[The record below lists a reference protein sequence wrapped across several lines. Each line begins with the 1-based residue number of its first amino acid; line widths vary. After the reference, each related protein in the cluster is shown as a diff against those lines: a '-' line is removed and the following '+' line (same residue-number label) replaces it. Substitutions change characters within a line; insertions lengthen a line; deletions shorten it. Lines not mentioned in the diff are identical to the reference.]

1 MGKDDDKFIIEGNP
15 GTGNTFIKIGT
26 AYNVNPNAKEV
37 KNTFIIGDKN
47 AAAQA
52 IAEATGVAGSKFQ
65 DSSSKSDLKPET
77 LNLKP
82 GFARFAEPEE
92 NIDITPI
99 RTEILNYVSR
109 VRPLLTDEAKSTFM
123 KMWVDIL
130 SLPEVESKVYKPGKQ
145 WGTNFHRDLVANILY
160 HLRHRKIY
168 KVVYKDNY
176 NGAAMAEAL
185 EGDRDHS
192 VKHALRDE
200 PPVDVRQAIDTFLE
214 TKY

>member
-1 MGKDDDKFIIEGNP
+1 MANDDEKFIIEGNP

-37 KNTFIIGDKN
+37 KNTFIMGDGKE
-47 AAAQA
+47 AAKA
-52 IAEATGVAGSKFQ
+52 IAEATGQTPLSGSASHSPF
-65 DSSSKSDLKPET
+65 D
-77 LNLKP
+77 
-82 GFARFAEPEE
+82 RMREPEE
-92 NIDITPI
+92 SIDITPI

-123 KMWVDIL
+123 KMWEDIL
-130 SLPEVESKVYKPGKQ
+130 ALPSVESKVYKPGKQ

-160 HLRHRKIY
+160 YLRTRKIY

-176 NGAAMAEAL
+176 NGAAMCEAL

-192 VKHALRDE
+192 VKHALRED
-200 PPVDVRQAIDTFLE
+200 PPMDVREAIDKLLKE
-214 TKY
+214 KYS

>member
-1 MGKDDDKFIIEGNP
+1 MEKDDDKFIIEGNP
-15 GTGNTFIKIGT
+15 GSGNTFIKICT

-37 KNTFIIGDKN
+37 KNTFIMGNGKD
-47 AAAQA
+47 AAAA
-52 IAEATGVAGSKFQ
+52 IKEAMGGSLSESKGAPDAES
-65 DSSSKSDLKPET
+65 P
-77 LNLKP
+77 
-82 GFARFAEPEE
+82 FARMREPEE

-123 KMWVDIL
+123 KMWEDIL
-130 SLPEVESKVYKPGKQ
+130 ALPAVESKVYKPGKQ

-160 HLRHRKIY
+160 YLRTRKIY

-176 NGAAMAEAL
+176 NGAAMCEAL

-192 VKHALRDE
+192 VKHALRDD
-200 PPVDVRQAIDTFLE
+200 PPVDVREAIDTLLNE
-214 TKY
+214 KCS

>member
-1 MGKDDDKFIIEGNP
+1 MANDDEKFIIEGNP

-37 KNTFIIGDKN
+37 KNTFIIGDKK
-47 AAAQA
+47 AAAQT
-52 IAEATGVAGSKFQ
+52 IAEAT
-65 DSSSKSDLKPET
+65 DSDSSKSDPKPR
-77 LNLKP
+77 
-82 GFARFAEPEE
+82 FARLGEPEE

-109 VRPLLTDEAKSTFM
+109 VRRLLTDEAKSTNM
-123 KMWVDIL
+123 KMWEDIL
-130 SLPEVESKVYKPGKQ
+130 DLPEVACKVYKPGKQ

-160 HLRHRKIY
+160 HLRTRKIY

-176 NGAAMAEAL
+176 NGAAMCEAL

-200 PPVDVRQAIDTFLE
+200 PPVDVREAVDKLLAE
-214 TKY
+214 KY

>member
-1 MGKDDDKFIIEGNP
+1 MEKDDDKFVIEGNP

-52 IAEATGVAGSKFQ
+52 IAEATGVA
-65 DSSSKSDLKPET
+65 
-77 LNLKP
+77 
-82 GFARFAEPEE
+82 EPEE

-123 KMWVDIL
+123 KLWEDIL

-200 PPVDVRQAIDTFLE
+200 PPIDVREAIDTLLE

>member
-1 MGKDDDKFIIEGNP
+1 MEKDDEKFIIEGNP

-37 KNTFIIGDKN
+37 KNTFIIGDKD

-52 IAEATGVAGSKFQ
+52 ITEAAGGGTSKFQ
-65 DSSSKSDLKPET
+65 DSSSKSDL
-77 LNLKP
+77 
-82 GFARFAEPEE
+82 
-92 NIDITPI
+92 TPV

-123 KMWVDIL
+123 RMWEDIL
-130 SLPEVESKVYKPGKQ
+130 DLPEVEALVYKPGKQ

-160 HLRHRKIY
+160 YLRHRKIY

-176 NGAAMAEAL
+176 NGAAMCEAL

-192 VKHALRDE
+192 VKHALRED
-200 PPVDVRQAIDTFLE
+200 PPVDVRQAVDRLLKE
-214 TKY
+214 KYNL